1 MKGIVIG
8 IAALVLG
15 ANLAWADA
23 QQDALTAQKKFIEA
37 YKTCNVPELSKLITS
52 DMQFIHVGG
61 MTQDKTSF
69 VAGVGGCALSNLVLE
84 VSKVRMY
91 GDTAVIQGTQTHTL
105 KNGTS
110 GTLVVSQVYVK
121 QNGAW
126 LFASHQSTA
135 PAAPPAAKK

>member
-1 MKGIVIG
+1 MKGTVIG
-8 IAALVLG
+8 MATVVLG

-23 QQDALTAQKKFIEA
+23 QQDALAAQKKFIAA
-37 YKTCNVPELSKLITS
+37 YKTCNVPELSKLITG

-61 MTQDKTSF
+61 HTQDKAQF
-69 VAGVGGCALSNLVLE
+69 VAGVGSCPLSNLALE

-91 GDTAVIQGTQTHTL
+91 GDTAIIQGTQTHTG

-110 GTLVVSQVYVK
+110 GTLIVSQVYVK
-121 QNGAW
+121 QDGSW

-135 PAAPPAAKK
+135 PAGPPAAKK